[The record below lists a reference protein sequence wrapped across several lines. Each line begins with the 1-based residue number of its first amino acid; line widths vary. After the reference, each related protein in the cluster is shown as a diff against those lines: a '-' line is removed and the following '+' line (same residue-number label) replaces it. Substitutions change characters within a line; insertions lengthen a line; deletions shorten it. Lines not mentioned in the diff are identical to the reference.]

1 MSLINTDQKG
11 RRYKVMA
18 DYKKPMKNII
28 RCWFD
33 CKNKIISESEFLKI
47 VDENVTE
54 TALKEAYEI
63 YQNKE

>member
-1 MSLINTDQKG
+1 
-11 RRYKVMA
+11 MA